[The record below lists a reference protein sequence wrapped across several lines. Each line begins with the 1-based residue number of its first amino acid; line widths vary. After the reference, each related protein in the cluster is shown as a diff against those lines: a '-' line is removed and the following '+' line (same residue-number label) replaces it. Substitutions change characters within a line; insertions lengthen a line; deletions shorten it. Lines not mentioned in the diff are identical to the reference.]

1 MAHLVSTLLSPSV
14 ALLNKFKFKFK
25 FSIIFFLYLI
35 PVSYII
41 FNTYSEHSKLI
52 AQEKLEI
59 SGIQYLAKIR
69 PLMENMAKSRGLTN
83 SFLRGKSALKDKIT
97 TTRTTVNKQ
106 LINLMKLDVELG
118 VELKTTELAKALQND
133 WNIVSAQSFGWPA
146 EKSFTEH
153 TLVINKLII
162 LNEYVLEN
170 SKLLLDP
177 SLDSNFM
184 ATALAIRIPNL
195 VENLGKA
202 RGLGAGVIAD
212 GEFTSNSFLNLGNLI
227 QNIKN
232 TDIAMVHGFDVIFE
246 NNPRIKNT
254 LMTLKN
260 ESVTL
265 TKQFIKI
272 TLNDVMQPD
281 NIKIGSDEYFS
292 LGSKTINAN
301 FTLYDAVQP
310 ILIDLLEQRISSQ
323 QNEIIIKIIISSAL
337 LLFALYIFGG
347 FQLSI
352 MNSINRV
359 KVAVNAMANGD
370 LTTHVTL
377 DTRDEMQLI
386 AHDMNHMIDKMHGLV
401 SQVVHTANE
410 VVESSELSG
419 IASKDTSEGVNRQ
432 NQELE
437 LVATAMNQMSATVQE
452 VAKNAASTAEATR
465 NADKQANKGRSVVNQ
480 TIESI
485 NLLSTE
491 MQQASTVIKQLEEDS
506 DSIGTVLDVIRGIA
520 EQTNLLALN
529 AAIEAARAGEQGRGF
544 AVVADEVR
552 TLASRTQDSTQ
563 EIQIMIEKLQLGAR
577 NAVKVM
583 DDGSEQTEKTV
594 KQAAEA
600 GATLESI
607 TEAVD
612 HITSMNEQIASAAEQ
627 QSSVADEINR
637 NVVTVRDIA
646 VQTVS
651 NADLTAQKSEELHR
665 VAAEL
670 HELVSEFNIK
680 SN

>member
-1 MAHLVSTLLSPSV
+1 MAHLLSTLLSPSV
-14 ALLNKFKFKFK
+14 ALLNKLKFKFK
-25 FSIIFFLYLI
+25 FSIIFILYLI
-35 PVSYII
+35 PVTYII
-41 FNTYSEHSKLI
+41 LTTFSEHSKLI
-52 AQEKLEI
+52 AHEKLEI
-59 SGIQYLAKIR
+59 SGIQYMAKIR
-69 PLMENMAKSRGLTN
+69 PLIENMARARGLTN
-83 SFLRGKSALKDKIT
+83 SYLHGKIELKEQVGSI
-97 TTRTTVNKQ
+97 RATVNKQ
-106 LINLMKLDVELG
+106 LSNLMKLDSSLGDELN
-118 VELKTTELAKALQND
+118 TTELAKVLERG
-133 WNIVSAQSFGWPA
+133 WNLVAAQSSGWSA

-153 TLVINKLII
+153 TLVIKKLIT
-162 LNEYVLEN
+162 LNEYILEK

-184 ATALAIRIPNL
+184 ATALGVRIPNL

-202 RGLGAGVIAD
+202 RGLGAGVITD
-212 GEFTSNSFLNLGNLI
+212 GEFTSKSFLNLGNLI

-246 NNPRIKNT
+246 NNPRIKNS
-254 LMTLKN
+254 LMILKN
-260 ESVTL
+260 ESVVI
-265 TKQFIKI
+265 TKQFIKV
-272 TLNDVMQPD
+272 TLNDVMQPEK
-281 NIKIGSDEYFS
+281 IKISSADYFS
-292 LGSKTINAN
+292 LGSKAINAN
-301 FTLYDAVQP
+301 FKLYDAVQP
-310 ILIDLLEQRISSQ
+310 ILINLLEERISSQ
-323 QNEIIIKIIISSAL
+323 QNELVIKIIISAAL

-347 FQLSI
+347 FQRSI
-352 MNSINRV
+352 MNSINSV
-359 KVAVNAMANGD
+359 KVAVTAMANGD
-370 LTTHVTL
+370 LTTHVKL

-386 AHDMNHMIDKMHGLV
+386 AHDMNYMIDKMHGLV

-419 IASKDTSEGVNRQ
+419 VTSKDTSEGVNRQ

-485 NLLSTE
+485 NILSTE
-491 MQQASTVIKQLEEDS
+491 MQQAGTVIKQLEEDS

-563 EIQIMIEKLQLGAR
+563 EIQTMIEKLQLGAR

-651 NADLTAQKSEELHR
+651 NADLTAQKSEALHR

-670 HELVSEFNIK
+670 QELVSEFNIK